1 MKNQA
6 NFRGFCLRMTMGLV
20 LLGGCLF
27 MANAQGRL
35 KDMPGYAEYKK
46 MIPLIRSAVKQGS
59 LQVAW
64 KADSKTFEYTW
75 DGKKYSYDVKKL
87 KASVLDSMSN
97 DAKSVGPGGPV
108 GGQQAGNEPKP
119 GRQYTT
125 ALSPDGTL
133 KAMHKDRNL
142 FLGNAD
148 LSGMTAITTDGTDQ
162 NRIKYGTA
170 SWVYGEELGQTT
182 AMWWSPDGRKLAFYR
197 FDESQVADYFLQYDQ
212 LLIQDSIEIE
222 PYPKVGA
229 NNPVVDILVY
239 DLKTK
244 KITKM
249 DVRDGQPFSAD
260 VIGHYIYGVEW
271 APDGSELLFHRTNR
285 RQKTMELAAADP
297 ETGKCRVVVREE
309 WLPSFTWHSPGMQYL
324 QDKKRFLWV
333 SERTGFSNIY
343 LYDLS
348 GRLLA
353 TLTHHAFEVG
363 GLVKVD
369 EEGGFLYYM
378 ARDGE
383 NYMKLQLHKVGLD
396 GKGDVRLTDPA
407 YMHKVTVSPDNR
419 YFVDVIQTHDIPP
432 STRLVDMKGKILAV
446 LAGSEMTRFNELGL
460 KKVEAF
466 TFTAADGK
474 TRLHGALRF
483 PLNFDPSKKYP
494 LLVMV
499 YAGPGSYSSSET
511 FGLQN
516 ELNAFGFLVA
526 SFDSRGAGG
535 QGKAFKDMRYGRF
548 GIVETDDQ
556 AEGVKSL
563 YDRPYVNRER
573 VGIVGVS
580 YGGTAAATCLLRFP
594 DVFQAALSMSPVTDW
609 RNYDSIYTERYMGLI
624 EDNRAGYDDACVLT
638 YAKNLEGRLMIYYGS
653 SDNNVHPS
661 NSLQLIAQLQK
672 AGKSFEVQVGPDAG
686 HGMGNNERGMEFLI
700 ESLVLR

>member
-1 MKNQA
+1 MKKRLDFQ
-6 NFRGFCLRMTMGLV
+6 GFCLRVARGLV
-20 LLGGCLF
+20 LLGGCLLV
-27 MANAQGRL
+27 AGAQDRL
-35 KDMPGYAEYKK
+35 KDMPGYAEYQK
-46 MIPLIRSAVKQGS
+46 MTPLIFTAVKQGS

-64 KADSKTFEYTW
+64 KADSKTFEYGW
-75 DGKKYSYDVKKL
+75 DGKRYSYDVKRL
-87 KASVLDSMSN
+87 KASVLDSMPK
-97 DAKSVGPGGPV
+97 DAKPAGQGGSVI
-108 GGQQAGNEPKP
+108 GQQADDKPKP
-119 GRQYTT
+119 GRQYLT
-125 ALSPDGTL
+125 ASSPDGKL
-133 KAMHKDRNL
+133 KATYKDRNL
-142 FLGNAD
+142 FLGSAD
-148 LSGMTAITTDGTDQ
+148 SSVMTAITADGTDQ

-170 SWVYGEELGQTT
+170 SWVYGEELGQVT

-197 FDESQVADYFLQYDQ
+197 FDESKVADYFLQYDQ
-212 LLIQDSIEIE
+212 LLIQDSVEIE
-222 PYPKVGA
+222 PYTKVGA

-239 DLKTK
+239 DLQTK
-244 KITKM
+244 KITKL

-285 RQKTMELAAADP
+285 RQKIMELAAADP

-309 WLPSFTWHSPGMQYL
+309 WLPSFTWYSPGMQFL
-324 QDKKRFLWV
+324 KDKKRFLWV
-333 SERTGFSNIY
+333 SERTGFSNVY

-353 TLTHHAFEVG
+353 TITHHPFEVAD
-363 GLVKVD
+363 LVKVD

-383 NYMKLQLHKVGLD
+383 NYTKLQLRKVGLN
-396 GKGDVRLTDPA
+396 GQGDVRLTDPA
-407 YMHKVTVSPDNR
+407 YLHKVTLSPDNQ
-419 YFVDVIQTHDIPP
+419 YFIDVIQTHDIPP
-432 STRLVDMKGKILAV
+432 STRLVDMRGKVLAV
-446 LAGSEMTRFNELGL
+446 LAESEMTRFHELGL

-474 TRLHGALRF
+474 TQLRGRLRF
-483 PLNFDPSKKYP
+483 PLNFDPSKRYP
-494 LLVMV
+494 LLVLV
-499 YAGPGSYSSSET
+499 YAGPGSYNYSET

-526 SFDSRGAGG
+526 SFDSRGSGG
-535 QGKAFKDMRYGRF
+535 QGKDFKDMQYGRF

-563 YDRPYVNRER
+563 YVRPYVNKER
-573 VGIVGVS
+573 VGIVGAS

-624 EDNRAGYDDACVLT
+624 EDNKAGYDDACVVT
-638 YAKNLEGRLMIYYGS
+638 YAKNLKGRLMIYYGS
-653 SDNNVHPS
+653 SDNNVHPA
-661 NSLQLIAQLQK
+661 NALQLIAALQK
-672 AGKSFEVQVGPDAG
+672 AGKSFELQVGPDAG
-686 HGMGNNERGMEFLI
+686 HGMGDPERGMEFLI